1 MDIQVNKHQLER
13 VVIKWLDKH
22 YGDLTLRKHEDYPN
36 DTFFIDSENQI
47 LLQFST
53 TYWEVF
59 VSDNYIWSHL
69 VNFFHLHN
77 DDVKS
82 IIPVWL
88 KETYKMDLF
97 NLRVRKIEGNFVYPK
112 DDKSQAPKG
121 RIKFI

>member
-1 MDIQVNKHQLER
+1 MNIQVNKHQLER

-53 TYWEVF
+53 PYWEVF
-59 VSDNYIWSHL
+59 VSYNYIWSM
-69 VNFFHLHN
+69 
-77 DDVKS
+77 
-82 IIPVWL
+82 WL

-97 NLRVRKIEGNFVYPK
+97 NVRVRKFEGDFVYPK
-112 DDKSQAPKG
+112 DDKSQDPKG